1 MKKILLVMALLS
13 ISIFADK
20 ITLLN
25 PNTNDMVYHTSL
37 KKYKRFI
44 CEAKLQNG
52 KTVQFVSM
60 KSMIQVYW
68 HQKHFLEVKLISA
81 KIKDM
86 FVQDFRTGKKVNAK
100 TAFYVV
106 GSGIVGPNGA
116 NLVPFESIKSAKLFE
131 KDYGGSKILSF
142 KDISLHLI
150 QLLDME

>member
-1 MKKILLVMALLS
+1 MKKLLLVMALLS

-52 KTVQFVSM
+52 KTLQFVSM
-60 KSMIQVYW
+60 KSMIRVYR
-68 HQKHFLEVKLISA
+68 HQKHFLEAKLISA

-86 FVQDFRTGKKVNAK
+86 YVQDFRTGEKINAK
-100 TAFYVV
+100 TAFYVI
-106 GSGIVGPNGA
+106 GSNIVGPNGA
-116 NLVPFESIKSAKLFE
+116 NLIPFKSIKSAKLFE
-131 KDYGGSKILSF
+131 RKNGGSKILSF
-142 KDISLHLI
+142 KELVPNII
-150 QLLDME
+150 QLLDMK

>member
-1 MKKILLVMALLS
+1 MKKILLIIALLS

-25 PNTNDMVYHTSL
+25 QNTNDMVYHTPL

-52 KTVQFVSM
+52 KIVQFVAM

-68 HQKHFLEVKLISA
+68 HQRHFFEVKLISA

-86 FVQDFRTGKKVNAK
+86 YVQDFRTGKKIDAK
-100 TAFYVV
+100 KAFYVV

-116 NLVPFESIKSAKLFE
+116 NLIPFESIKSAKLFE
-131 KDYGGSKILSF
+131 KKYGGSKILNF
-142 KDISLHLI
+142 KDLSLRLI
-150 QLLDME
+150 QLLDMQ